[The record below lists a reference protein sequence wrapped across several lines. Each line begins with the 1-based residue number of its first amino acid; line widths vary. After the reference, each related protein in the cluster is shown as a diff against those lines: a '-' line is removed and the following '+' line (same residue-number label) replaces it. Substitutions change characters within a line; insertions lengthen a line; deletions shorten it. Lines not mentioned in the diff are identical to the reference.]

1 MIGSLLRQI
10 ERRIDRVI
18 IAVPKETY
26 PGERRVALVPLVV
39 PTLVKAGFEVV
50 VESSAGLEAGY
61 PDSQYTEKAAR
72 IVKERPA
79 LFEQAD
85 IVLQVLCYGSNDVT
99 GKDDLPLLHRDQL
112 LIGFLRPFG
121 SREVVEQIASRGV
134 TAFSVELIPRTTR
147 AQNMDALSSMG
158 TICGYKAVL
167 IAADSH
173 PRIFPMLTTAAGTIT
188 PARVFVI
195 GAGVAGLQA
204 IATARRLGAA
214 ASAYDMRPAAKE
226 QVQSLGGRFVE
237 LPIEA
242 QDAQDARGYARAQDE
257 DFYRRQRELLGRV
270 VEESDVVITA
280 AVIPGKKSP
289 VLVTEDMVQRMAPG
303 SVIFDLAAE
312 RGGNCELTQAG
323 KTIQKHG
330 VTIIGAIN
338 VASGVPYHASQM
350 YARNVSAFLLHLV
363 KDQKLAMNMD
373 DEIVRETLLTLGGE
387 VLNPRVREF
396 FGMPGL
402 VVQG

>member
-1 MIGSLLRQI
+1 MIIG
-10 ERRIDRVI
+10 
-18 IAVPKETY
+18 VPKETY
-26 PGERRVALVPLVV
+26 PGERRVALVPIVL
-39 PTLVKAGFEVV
+39 PLLTKAGFEVL
-50 VESSAGLEAGY
+50 VETSAGLQAGY
-61 PDSQYTEKAAR
+61 PDAQYIDKGAQ
-72 IVKERPA
+72 IVSNRAA
-79 LFEQAD
+79 LFAKSD

-99 GKDDLPLLHRDQL
+99 GKDDLPLLRRDQV

-121 SREVVEQIASRGV
+121 SREAVSEIAARGV
-134 TAFSVELIPRTTR
+134 TAFSVELMPRSTR
-147 AQNMDALSSMG
+147 AQSMDALSSMG

-204 IATARRLGAA
+204 IATARRLGAV

-226 QVQSLGGRFVE
+226 QVQSLGGRFIE

-242 QDAQDARGYARAQDE
+242 KDAQDAQGYARAQDE
-257 DFYRRQRELLGRV
+257 GFYKQQRELLGRV
-270 VEESDVVITA
+270 VKESDVVITA

-289 VLVTEDMVQRMAPG
+289 ILVTEEMVIGMAPG

-312 RGGNCELTQAG
+312 RGGNCELTEAG
-323 KTIQKHG
+323 KTVIRHG

-350 YARNVSAFLLHLV
+350 YARNVTAFLLHLV
-363 KDQKLAMNMD
+363 KDQKLQLNLE
-373 DEIVRETLLTLGGE
+373 DEIVRETLVTSGGD
-387 VLNPRVREF
+387 VVNARVREVF
-396 FGMPGL
+396 VLPAA